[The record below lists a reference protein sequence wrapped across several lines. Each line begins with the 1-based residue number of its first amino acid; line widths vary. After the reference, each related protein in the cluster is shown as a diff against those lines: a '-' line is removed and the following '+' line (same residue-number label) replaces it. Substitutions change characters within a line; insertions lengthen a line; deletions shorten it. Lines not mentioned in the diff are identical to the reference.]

1 MATGAGVKW
10 PEALTEAVGETPH
23 VEPNLD
29 ALVRTLSVDLD
40 APAAE

>member
-23 VEPNLD
+23 VEPDLD
-29 ALVRTLSVDLD
+29 ALARTLSVDLD